1 MMARELTKPALES
14 VTVHRGMLEARYDE
28 TDSGRDMRGVPRKR
42 ERGTRDADLEVRG
55 PKAFP
60 LSCNALEL
68 CTARYPCPTREAE

>member
-1 MMARELTKPALES
+1 
-14 VTVHRGMLEARYDE
+14 MLEARYDE
-28 TDSGRDMRGVPRKR
+28 PDSGRGTCRAAWTR

-68 CTARYPCPTREAE
+68 CTARYACLAREAE